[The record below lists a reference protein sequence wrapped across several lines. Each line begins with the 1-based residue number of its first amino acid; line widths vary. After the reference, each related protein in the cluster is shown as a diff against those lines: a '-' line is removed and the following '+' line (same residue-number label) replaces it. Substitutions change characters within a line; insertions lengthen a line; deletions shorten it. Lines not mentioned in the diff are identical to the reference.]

1 MVSVEASD
9 MDSDEEVTEM
19 QLGVF
24 CLAPKLVGLIV
35 GAASAAAAG
44 NVALQEQES
53 RMEHRS

>member
-1 MVSVEASD
+1 